1 MNTRSLRFRI
11 TAWYA
16 GLLAGTLIVFGVS
29 VYLGLERYLDWTLQR
44 TLAAE
49 CRTIGTQLLSQMS
62 AKDDTWLAT
71 EINEAYAPEV
81 NGRFIRVVRQGAGVI
96 FASASPK
103 DGTFDPSRI
112 PLPNDKEKDG
122 ARKLRFEAGN
132 RLLIQSMALT
142 TADGSRFLVES
153 GVPYNQIDVVLHGLL
168 LTLAIYMPFVVS
180 LAVAG
185 GYWLM
190 RRSLAPVAEITE
202 RAEGITSTNLGERL
216 PVIRTGDELERLSV
230 SLNRMIERLDDA
242 FQHINRF
249 SADASHELRTP
260 LTILQLELEGIAQNH
275 RDNGSLSDQIGSA
288 LEETDRMSRIVESLL
303 AISRLDAG
311 EVRMDRTRL
320 DLGELATST
329 GNQMVLLAEEKSI
342 HLCMHT
348 LAGVQV
354 EGDRT
359 RLQQVIVNL
368 IDNAVKYTHRGGE
381 VEVRVGVEGKTAVLE
396 VTDNGPGIPAYALPH
411 VFERFYRADK
421 ARSRANGGTGLGLSI
436 VKAICVA
443 HNADVKVS
451 SYEGRGTS
459 FRVELPL
466 PTIRA
471 SDGSKAVD
479 RAIASCNPVPR
490 SLSAN

>member
-1 MNTRSLRFRI
+1 VNMRSLRFRI

-16 GLLAGTLIVFGVS
+16 GLLAGTLILFGVS

-44 TLAAE
+44 TLVAE

-62 AKDDTWLAT
+62 DKDNAWLAT

-81 NGRFIRVVRQGAGVI
+81 NGRFIRVVRQGVGVI
-96 FASASPK
+96 YASAAPK

-112 PLPNDKEKDG
+112 PLANDKEKDG
-122 ARKLRFEAGN
+122 SRKLRFGAGN
-132 RLLIQSMALT
+132 RLLIQSTALT

-153 GVPYNQIDVVLHGLL
+153 GAPYNQIEVVLHGLL

-190 RRSLAPVAEITE
+190 RRSLAPVDEITK

-275 RDNGSLSDQIGSA
+275 RDNGLSDQIGSA

-311 EVRMDRTRL
+311 EVKMDRTHL
-320 DLGELATST
+320 DLGELAAST
-329 GNQMVLLAEEKSI
+329 GNEMMLLAEEKAI
-342 HLCMHT
+342 RLRMQT
-348 LAGVQV
+348 TAGVQV
-354 EGDRT
+354 DGDRT

-368 IDNAVKYTHRGGE
+368 IDNAVKYTHAGGA
-381 VEVRVGVEGKTAVLE
+381 VEIRVGVEGKTAVLE
-396 VTDNGPGIPAYALPH
+396 VADNGPGIPAYALPH

-421 ARSRANGGTGLGLSI
+421 ARSRASGGTGLGLSI
-436 VKAICVA
+436 VKAICAA
-443 HNADVKVS
+443 HNADVTVS
-451 SYEGRGTS
+451 SQEGRGTT

-466 PTIRA
+466 LTIQA
-471 SDGSKAVD
+471 SNDASAVI
-479 RAIASCNPVPR
+479 RQ
-490 SLSAN
+490 

>member
-16 GLLAGTLIVFGVS
+16 GLMAGTLILFGIS

-44 TLAAE
+44 TLVAE
-49 CRTIGTQLLSQMS
+49 CRTIGTQLLSQVS
-62 AKDDTWLAT
+62 DKDNAWLAT

-81 NGRFIRVVRQGAGVI
+81 NSRFIRVVRQGAGVI
-96 FASASPK
+96 YASASPK

-122 ARKLRFEAGN
+122 SRKLRFEAGN
-132 RLLIQSMALT
+132 RMLIQSMALT
-142 TADGSRFLVES
+142 TADGGRFLVES
-153 GVPYNQIDVVLHGLL
+153 GAPYNQIEVVLHGLL

-190 RRSLAPVAEITE
+190 RRSLAPVDEITK

-216 PVIRTGDELERLSV
+216 PDIRTGDELERLSA
-230 SLNRMIERLDDA
+230 SLNRMIGRLDDA

-311 EVRMDRTRL
+311 EAKMDKTRL
-320 DLGELATST
+320 DLGELAAST
-329 GNQMVLLAEEKSI
+329 GNEMVLLAEEKSI
-342 HLCMHT
+342 RLRMHT
-348 LAGVQV
+348 TAGVQV

-368 IDNAVKYTHRGGE
+368 IDNAVKYTQQGGE
-381 VEVRVGVEGKTAVLE
+381 VDITVGVDGKTAVLE
-396 VTDNGPGIPAYALPH
+396 VSDNGPGISAYALPH

-421 ARSRANGGTGLGLSI
+421 ARSRASGGAGLGLSI
-436 VKAICVA
+436 VKAICAV
-443 HNADVKVS
+443 HNADVNVS
-451 SYEGRGTS
+451 SQEGRGTT

-466 PTIRA
+466 LTIQA
-471 SDGSKAVD
+471 SDDASAVI
-479 RAIASCNPVPR
+479 RK
-490 SLSAN
+490 